1 MQIEQCR
8 NIIMLYRLRDRARRL
23 VEANRKAGNPGVAK
37 IYAQIDDW
45 LAVHMSN
52 AVSRARR

>member
-23 VEANRKAGNPGVAK
+23 VEANRKAGNPGAAK
-37 IYAQIDDW
+37 IYTQIDDW
-45 LAVHMSN
+45 LAVHMSH
-52 AVSRARR
+52 AISRARR